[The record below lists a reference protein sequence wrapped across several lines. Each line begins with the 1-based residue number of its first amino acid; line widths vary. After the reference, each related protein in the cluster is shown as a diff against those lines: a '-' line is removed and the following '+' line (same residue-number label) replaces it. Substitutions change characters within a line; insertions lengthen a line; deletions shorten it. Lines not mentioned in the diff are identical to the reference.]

1 MNCTLLDVNTLTGI
15 LPLDNLSSGRY
26 MVQILDEKGNIYE

>member
-1 MNCTLLDVNTLTGI
+1 

-26 MVQILDEKGNIYE
+26 MVQILDEKGNIYEWV